1 MQTTRPTE
9 FIALIAF
16 LTALMAMSI
25 DTMLPAVG
33 QIATQLGAAHP
44 NDRQFI
50 VLFFFVGLTFGQLI
64 FGPLSDSIG
73 RKPTIFIGLALY
85 AVGSVVCLVSTN
97 YTMLIMGRVL
107 QGFGGAG
114 PRIVSIAM
122 VRDGA
127 KGADMAKIM
136 SFVMSVFMLVP
147 ILAPSIG
154 QLVLYVASW
163 RYIFAGFVVASIIA
177 ALWLGLRQSETL
189 APENRHQFSVKELI
203 ASASLVLSNRVCL
216 GYTLAS
222 GFIFSAFT
230 CYLGTSQQIFADQYQ
245 QGDKF
250 ALWFGGLAVAIALAM
265 IFNGN
270 YVQKLGMRN
279 ISKWA
284 VRGFLVVWSLMV
296 IACFIYAGQPPLL
309 MLGLLL
315 PWSFFASGLT
325 FGNINALALEPM
337 GKNAGMAAA
346 ISGFISSFMAVIL
359 GGFAGRLYDGTLYP
373 ISFSFLIFGVFM
385 WLSMEWA
392 ERGRVGEKSG
402 A

>member
-1 MQTTRPTE
+1 
-9 FIALIAF
+9 
-16 LTALMAMSI
+16 
-25 DTMLPAVG
+25 
-33 QIATQLGAAHP
+33 
-44 NDRQFI
+44 
-50 VLFFFVGLTFGQLI
+50 
-64 FGPLSDSIG
+64 
-73 RKPTIFIGLALY
+73 
-85 AVGSVVCLVSTN
+85 
-97 YTMLIMGRVL
+97 
-107 QGFGGAG
+107 
-114 PRIVSIAM
+114 
-122 VRDGA
+122 
-127 KGADMAKIM
+127 
-136 SFVMSVFMLVP
+136 
-147 ILAPSIG
+147 
-154 QLVLYVASW
+154 
-163 RYIFAGFVVASIIA
+163 
-177 ALWLGLRQSETL
+177 
-189 APENRHQFSVKELI
+189 
-203 ASASLVLSNRVCL
+203 
-216 GYTLAS
+216 
-222 GFIFSAFT
+222 
-230 CYLGTSQQIFADQYQ
+230 
-245 QGDKF
+245 
-250 ALWFGGLAVAIALAM
+250 M

-270 YVQKLGMRN
+270 YVQKIGMRN